1 MILKKNHYLK
11 DDAIPTIFGTLS
23 SPHVIDGRYGTAQN
37 TSCDT
42 HVLDILCVFP
52 LVKNWEYNLSEDNEA
67 HTRHSNL
74 KL

>member
-1 MILKKNHYLK
+1 MVLKKNHYLK

-23 SPHVIDGRYGTAQN
+23 SPHVIDGRYGTLK
-37 TSCDT
+37 THHVT

-67 HTRHSNL
+67 HNRHSNL